1 MLPPIVYVISRG
13 EKVLAGRYDR
23 IHSRFPSVINFLDK
37 EMVLSLCT
45 RSVCGGPRRV
55 VIDLDDLSEVRSYTH
70 GSCCEFLNDSV
81 VLDSYEIIADCHP
94 QELSLPEHP
103 SWQAW
108 LDMLWAA
115 FKLKSS
121 PEGIFH
127 LLSGKTPPNS
137 FSDHLAKQLT
147 HGLLLLEDGRLD
159 EAAHAIKG
167 RGAGFTPAGDD
178 FLCGLLLGMAWLDRC
193 GKKTLSK
200 SMDAIYDASRS
211 SNPLVNTFLHQARHL
226 ELNAD
231 WVSLLNSSCHPATDP
246 VNLLDAILAHGSTS
260 GADELFGF
268 FTACRLFGAWE
279 PKG

>member
-1 MLPPIVYVISRG
+1 MYVVSRG

-23 IHSRFPSVINFLDK
+23 IHSRFPSVINFVDK
-37 EMVLSLCT
+37 EMVLSLCS

-55 VIDLDDLSEVRSYTH
+55 VIDLDDLSEVRSFTH
-70 GSCCEFLNDSV
+70 GSCSEFLNDSA
-81 VLDSYEIIADCHP
+81 VLDSYEIIADFHP
-94 QELSLPEHP
+94 RELSLPDHP
-103 SWQAW
+103 IWQAC
-108 LDMLWAA
+108 LDTLWTA
-115 FKLKSS
+115 FKQKSS

-127 LLSGKTPPNS
+127 LLSTNISSYS
-137 FSDHLAKQLT
+137 FSYHLAKQIT

-178 FLCGLLLGMAWLDRC
+178 FLCGMLIGMAWLDQC

-200 SMDAIYDASRS
+200 SMDIILCESWS

-231 WVSLLNSSCHPATDP
+231 WRDLLHSANAPDY
-246 VNLLDAILAHGSTS
+246 DAVRYLEVIIAHGSTS
-260 GADELFGF
+260 GSDELFGF
-268 FTACRLFGAWE
+268 FTACRVFGAWE